1 MIRSKFENGYEI
13 SDTFLTQHMPHII
26 ENFWNSFSKKA
37 NLTQLQRYE
46 QNGSPEYVRRFIA
59 LGGGPRMGTTLEEF
73 ARFKFKILKTRG
85 GGVNTG
91 LDHMYTVNDKTVY
104 VEQKSSGYWRNN
116 KKDDFK
122 WQHIE
127 VKHKWNMLLLCG
139 IEYQDIKFWAMNRKT
154 FDTLVSE
161 NKITNQG
168 NKKKDSS
175 EGMWVWYSVA
185 KDYLTPIESDEDLQ
199 KFAESI

>member
-1 MIRSKFENGYEI
+1 MA
-13 SDTFLTQHMPHII
+13 HVI
-26 ENFWNSFSKKA
+26 ESFWTSISKKA
-37 NLTQLQRYE
+37 KPTQLQRYE

-73 ARFKFKILKTRG
+73 ARFKFKTLKNRG
-85 GGVNTG
+85 GGENTG

-104 VEQKSSGYWRNN
+104 VEQKSSGYWKNN

-127 VKHKWNMLLLCG
+127 VNHKWNMLLLCG

-154 FDTLVSE
+154 FDKLVTE
-161 NKITNQG
+161 KKITNQG

-175 EGMWVWYSVA
+175 EGMWVWYSVS
-185 KDYLTPIESDEDLQ
+185 KDYLTPIESDEDLL
-199 KFAESI
+199 KFAETI